1 MPSFQPGLN
10 QRERLVENSA
20 LRSKS
25 EFSFWVDDLCL
36 RVGNGGDPLTKR
48 SGSGDLKVLEK
59 PVLWQRRRAIVESWP
74 RDITRIS
81 RSFRCCYLKSCISHF
96 NVYAFCRWSDDLGDE
111 INDPTR
117 SLQLLQWWREQ
128 MVLCHQM
135 ASSQELSGEISLA
148 HPVMIALQKTI
159 QEFGIPLQPFV
170 DLISAFEQDQCQTR
184 YETFEDLLNYCER
197 SANPVGRLVLYLGRD
212 VSEQNVFWSDA
223 ICTGLQLA
231 NFWQD
236 VARDYQIG
244 RIYLPVAEMKEF
256 GVSEETI
263 RERVSTEAFQK
274 LMTFQVER
282 TRFFFEKGK
291 PLVNH
296 VTNDL
301 RLDVDLFIRGGECIL
316 DKIAR
321 INYRVL
327 ETRPKVTK
335 WDGGRLLIMALGR
348 SLRKRFFG

>member
-1 MPSFQPGLN
+1 
-10 QRERLVENSA
+10 
-20 LRSKS
+20 
-25 EFSFWVDDLCL
+25 
-36 RVGNGGDPLTKR
+36 
-48 SGSGDLKVLEK
+48 
-59 PVLWQRRRAIVESWP
+59 
-74 RDITRIS
+74 
-81 RSFRCCYLKSCISHF
+81 
-96 NVYAFCRWSDDLGDE
+96 
-111 INDPTR
+111 
-117 SLQLLQWWREQ
+117 

-348 SLRKRFFG
+348 SLRKRFLADFR